1 MFGLGIAEIIV
12 IVIAGLI
19 FIGPRQLPD
28 FLRSAGRFF
37 VQVRRAANEVKGT
50 VDGVIREA
58 EDELRKEKNAVTQS
72 PEIKE
77 LGAIKAELDNSLHRR
92 ASFEASAIQLPP
104 EGDHKT

>member
-1 MFGLGIAEIIV
+1 MFGLGISEIIV
-12 IVIAGLI
+12 IVVAGLI

-58 EDELRKEKNAVTQS
+58 EDELRKEKESVTDT

-77 LGAIKAELDNSLHRR
+77 LGAIKAQFENSLARP
-92 ASFEASAIQLPP
+92 ASFSASAIQPP
-104 EGDHKT
+104 PPGDHKT